1 MSKEENEISQ
11 KIDENNSSVNKP
23 KEQITLK
30 MK

>member
-11 KIDENNSSVNKP
+11 KIDEHNIIANQL

>member
-11 KIDENNSSVNKP
+11 KIDYTINVVNNP
-23 KEQITLK
+23 KEQISLK

>member
-11 KIDENNSSVNKP
+11 KIDENNILANRP

>member
-11 KIDENNSSVNKP
+11 KIDYTINEVKNP
-23 KEQITLK
+23 REQISLK